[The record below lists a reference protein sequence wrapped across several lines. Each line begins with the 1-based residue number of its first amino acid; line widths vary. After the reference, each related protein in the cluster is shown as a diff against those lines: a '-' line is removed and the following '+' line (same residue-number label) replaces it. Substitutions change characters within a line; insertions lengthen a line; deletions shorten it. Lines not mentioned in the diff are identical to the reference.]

1 MRYENL
7 AVWKKSVN
15 LSCSIYL
22 LMKNNR
28 DFGFKDQICRSAVSV
43 ASNIAE
49 GYERI
54 HRKETI
60 NFLSIAKGSIGE
72 LKTQII
78 IGSKI
83 GYISEASHLIQECE
97 AIARMLGSLIKK
109 LRQD

>member
-1 MRYENL
+1 MRFENL
-7 AVWKKSVN
+7 DVWQKSVD
-15 LSCSIYL
+15 LSCTIYL
-22 LMKNNR
+22 IMKNNR

-54 HRKETI
+54 HKKETI

-78 IGSKI
+78 IGARV
-83 GYISEASHLIQECE
+83 GYISSPAHLIKECE
-97 AIARMLGSLIKK
+97 LIARMLGSLIQK
-109 LRQD
+109 LKHS